1 MIPCVLSS
9 TRRKLLR
16 LVISLG
22 IWCFL
27 DQCGRNFVLNGWCKP
42 TGHSFRKT
50 AMIGSQ
56 QPTLFVTAPPEGTL
70 RLRAFGMTEISSE
83 TLVQCVNTILA
94 IAPAVACSFFLRVGK
109 AGLDSSEGDFLGF
122 KEWQTAKESSRS
134 VDIGRVLTS
143 VDLLRELQGPL
154 LLFNLVSAVAC
165 LGQGP
170 VDLTSPT
177 MPFIIGFLTLSLL
190 LAFRL
195 TGAQS
200 RASRAYDLWDDVLSI
215 CRSLLQFRDS
225 LRRDHFMELA
235 RWIPAF
241 PAALLCHVNSGL
253 DLRTQLRQ
261 SRGPDHEAHEVP
273 EIGGLTEAEIAE
285 VMNRPAGISA
295 PLFVVHRL
303 AAISK
308 KMDLS
313 DTERMAMDA
322 ALSKLS
328 NFVGSCE
335 DVLPPSTPLG
345 FATHT
350 SRFLFLFLA
359 LLPLA
364 LQSQLGILTVFAE
377 QIVAYIFLGIQSIA
391 AALEEPFELL
401 PISQILSQIALESQV
416 LRDEW
421 DRKVMED
428 GLLSRQE
435 NEGLPWYSFK
445 PRPSLLAKKV
455 VTSEAVVSELQY
467 N

>member
-1 MIPCVLSS
+1 M
-9 TRRKLLR
+9 
-16 LVISLG
+16 SLG
-22 IWCFL
+22 IWFL
-27 DQCGRNFVLNGWCKP
+27 VDQCGRNFVLNGCTP
-42 TGHSFRKT
+42 TGDAFRKT
-50 AMIGSQ
+50 AMVGSQ
-56 QPTLFVTAPPEGTL
+56 RPTLFATAPPEGTL
-70 RLRAFGMTEISSE
+70 RRRAFGIGMTEVSSE
-83 TLVQCVNTILA
+83 TLVQFVNTILA

-109 AGLDSSEGDFLGF
+109 AGLDSSQGDFLGF
-122 KEWQTAKESSRS
+122 KELTCQKK
-134 VDIGRVLTS
+134 GR
-143 VDLLRELQGPL
+143 LQGPL

-170 VDLTSPT
+170 VDLTFPT
-177 MPFIIGFLTLSLL
+177 MPFIIGFLMLSLL

-241 PAALLCHVNSGL
+241 PAALLCHVSSGL

-350 SRFLFLFLA
+350 SRASWQFEDLA
-359 LLPLA
+359 QPWSCCAEFACKDKDFCSCSWPFCPWLCKASLEPGPQRVTTGLRSGANTSNPCLA
-364 LQSQLGILTVFAE
+364 GQSRPAKIMTVFGE
-377 QIVAYIFLGIQSIA
+377 QIVAYIFLGIRA
-391 AALEEPFELL
+391 AFLL
-401 PISQILSQIALESQV
+401 
-416 LRDEW
+416 R
-421 DRKVMED
+421 
-428 GLLSRQE
+428 
-435 NEGLPWYSFK
+435 
-445 PRPSLLAKKV
+445 
-455 VTSEAVVSELQY
+455 
-467 N
+467 

>member
-122 KEWQTAKESSRS
+122 KELTCQSK
-134 VDIGRVLTS
+134 GRVLTS

-215 CRSLLQFRDS
+215 CRTRASALSLLQFRDS

-391 AALEEPFELL
+391 AALEDRPESLNLHSPKTEPYTLNSEIRQTGMEEPFELL

-435 NEGLPWYSFK
+435 NEGLP
-445 PRPSLLAKKV
+445 
-455 VTSEAVVSELQY
+455 
-467 N
+467 

>member
-1 MIPCVLSS
+1 
-9 TRRKLLR
+9 
-16 LVISLG
+16 
-22 IWCFL
+22 
-27 DQCGRNFVLNGWCKP
+27 
-42 TGHSFRKT
+42 
-50 AMIGSQ
+50 
-56 QPTLFVTAPPEGTL
+56 
-70 RLRAFGMTEISSE
+70 
-83 TLVQCVNTILA
+83 
-94 IAPAVACSFFLRVGK
+94 
-109 AGLDSSEGDFLGF
+109 DFLGF
-122 KEWQTAKESSRS
+122 KELTCQKK
-134 VDIGRVLTS
+134 GR
-143 VDLLRELQGPL
+143 LQGPL

-170 VDLTSPT
+170 VDLTFPT
-177 MPFIIGFLTLSLL
+177 MPFIIGFLMLSLL
-190 LAFRL
+190 LASQAQLSQSRFRL

-225 LRRDHFMELA
+225 LRDHFMELA

-241 PAALLCHVNSGL
+241 PAALLCHVSSGL

-322 ALSKLS
+322 ALSRPQVHYQEYCSGSKLS

-364 LQSQLGILTVFAE
+364 LQSQLGIMTVFGE

-391 AALEEPFELL
+391 AALE
-401 PISQILSQIALESQV
+401 
-416 LRDEW
+416 
-421 DRKVMED
+421 
-428 GLLSRQE
+428 
-435 NEGLPWYSFK
+435 
-445 PRPSLLAKKV
+445 
-455 VTSEAVVSELQY
+455 
-467 N
+467 